1 MDFRT
6 LVSSNQ
12 VGVVLDKKV
21 VFYFLNGK
29 YYTGEINVDIVGK
42 FVLDVFCKETGELY
56 TQGEERKI
64 LVNIKLLNDG
74 RKHVTLSSNVAIINH
89 CSDNLY
95 PKVRECGNDS

>member
-29 YYTGEINVDIVGK
+29 YYTENNVDIVGK
-42 FVLDVFCKETGELY
+42 FVLDVFGKETGELY
-56 TQGEERKI
+56 ARRRTE
-64 LVNIKLLNDG
+64 
-74 RKHVTLSSNVAIINH
+74 
-89 CSDNLY
+89 NLGQH
-95 PKVRECGNDS
+95 KTSK